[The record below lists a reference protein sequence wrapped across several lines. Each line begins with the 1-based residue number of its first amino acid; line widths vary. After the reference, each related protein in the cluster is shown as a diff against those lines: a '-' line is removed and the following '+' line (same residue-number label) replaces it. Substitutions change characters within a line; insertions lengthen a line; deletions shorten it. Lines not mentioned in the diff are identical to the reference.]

1 MVGRKQFTAEDK
13 RVAIELRKAGVPL
26 KKIRDQ
32 LQISAASL
40 KRVLAHA
47 RKNPDSPVAQRKKG
61 TGRKSTVDKETL
73 DLMKKKLDKEPTLSA
88 KNLKDRIPAL
98 QHLSIR
104 SIQRICLKAVDPQDG

>member
-1 MVGRKQFTAEDK
+1 MGRKHFTAEDK

-47 RKNPDSPVAQRKKG
+47 RNNPDSPVVQRKKG
-61 TGRKSTVDKETL
+61 TGRRGLVESMPRRLE
-73 DLMKKKLDKEPTLSA
+73 
-88 KNLKDRIPAL
+88 
-98 QHLSIR
+98 
-104 SIQRICLKAVDPQDG
+104 AVRQNGGNATKY